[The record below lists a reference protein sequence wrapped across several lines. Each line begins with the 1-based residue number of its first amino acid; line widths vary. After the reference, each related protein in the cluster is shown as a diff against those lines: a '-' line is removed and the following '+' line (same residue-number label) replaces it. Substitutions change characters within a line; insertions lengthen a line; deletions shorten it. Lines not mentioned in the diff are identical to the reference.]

1 MKWNKKINV
10 SYDEEIIKLIFQE
23 YGSIKDC
30 FIIADKKTAIIEF
43 FTLAS
48 AVIKFFTK
56 LSLFKFFKKEKAYEE
71 YNKKNENGETLENDL
86 KVKFLMKRK
95 KRAELIE
102 SFQKRKNNKIDLTVN
117 SNTLERI
124 GAILNRDSGIY
135 LGTQMQEL
143 RKQEERRKMI
153 NEIIEKEMK
162 K

>member
-1 MKWNKKINV
+1 M
-10 SYDEEIIKLIFQE
+10 
-23 YGSIKDC
+23 
-30 FIIADKKTAIIEF
+30 
-43 FTLAS
+43 
-48 AVIKFFTK
+48 
-56 LSLFKFFKKEKAYEE
+56 
-71 YNKKNENGETLENDL
+71 ENDL

-143 RKQEERRKMI
+143 RKQEERRKII